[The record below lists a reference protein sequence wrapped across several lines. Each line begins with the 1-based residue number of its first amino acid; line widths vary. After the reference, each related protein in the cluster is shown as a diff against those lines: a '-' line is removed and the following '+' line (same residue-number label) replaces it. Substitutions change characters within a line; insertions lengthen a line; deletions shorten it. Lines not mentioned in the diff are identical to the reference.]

1 MTMPQS
7 SDALIAELVDGLEPV
22 RPLRLAEG
30 IALALGGAAVTAVAV
45 IGLFGLRAD
54 WLAGS
59 VNPMQLVATG
69 LFFGLAMAASV
80 TVVIMSRPQV
90 GSDHGGWRWAAAM
103 AGLLP
108 LAGLIVGGVKGR
120 AALSSEA
127 MIHGAECFAVGCGS
141 SLLVLGLLVMWLR
154 RGAPTSP
161 ERAGLVAGVAAGAFG
176 IFAFSL
182 HCPFNDIVHIGLWH
196 SAVVVIMAAV
206 GRAVVPP
213 LIKW

>member
-1 MTMPQS
+1 
-7 SDALIAELVDGLEPV
+7 
-22 RPLRLAEG
+22 
-30 IALALGGAAVTAVAV
+30 
-45 IGLFGLRAD
+45 
-54 WLAGS
+54 
-59 VNPMQLVATG
+59 
-69 LFFGLAMAASV
+69 
-80 TVVIMSRPQV
+80 
-90 GSDHGGWRWAAAM
+90 
-103 AGLLP
+103 
-108 LAGLIVGGVKGR
+108 
-120 AALSSEA
+120 